1 MYEAGKLE
9 SVFLEI
15 LNDKNKNEIFGCIY
29 RHPTMDVKTFNEK
42 YFNGIIAKINDE
54 RKTCYLAGDFNIDL
68 LKSETIPDIKDF
80 FDTLT
85 SSLFVPH
92 ITLPTRVTNRSQT
105 LIDNI
110 FSNNPDF
117 ENCTSGNFTF
127 SISDHL
133 AQFLIVPSS
142 DHRPLK
148 VHNIKIRDTRNYSH
162 AELVAD
168 IINIDWISVL
178 DENQADPNH

>member
-1 MYEAGKLE
+1 MRSRTLKIGKIWLE
-9 SVFLEI
+9 NPEKWQNFAENDPENPEFDMKKWLDT
-15 LNDKNKNEIFGCIY
+15 LNEVLTKITD
-29 RHPTMDVKTFNEK
+29 EK
-42 YFNGIIAKINDE
+42 
-54 RKTCYLAGDFNIDL
+54 KTCYLAGDFNIDL
-68 LKSETIPDIKDF
+68 LKSDTDTKDY

-85 SSLFVPH
+85 TNLFVPH

-110 FSNNPDF
+110 FSNNPEF

-142 DHRPLK
+142 VNRTPKIHNMK
-148 VHNIKIRDTRNYSH
+148 VRDTRNYSH
-162 AELVAD
+162 EELVAD
-168 IINIDWISVL
+168 IININWTEVL
-178 DENQADPNH
+178 EADKADPDYSF